1 MTGCEYGVFI
11 NVETNLIVLNTF
23 VEIEKAERSE
33 AFPLL
38 WIRNVEYESNTTMVV
53 LKFVS
58 YRYVNIIETLFVVV
72 ERICVVVEEGSS
84 HSIESWNL

>member
-38 WIRNVEYESNTTMVV
+38 WIQNVEYESNTTMVV